1 MKFALIIVGG
11 ILFLFGLAD
20 FISSYA
26 GTDLWGEIIGIQLPE
41 IIWKF
46 SAYAEMLIGYLL
58 FNAGMNTSEDDTTTT
73 E

>member
-1 MKFALIIVGG
+1 MKFGLMIVGG
-11 ILFLFGLAD
+11 FLVIFGLAD

-26 GTDLWGEIIGIQLPE
+26 GTDLWGEVIGVQLPE

-58 FNAGMNTSEDDTTTT
+58 FKAGMNVSDDTIAT

>member
-1 MKFALIIVGG
+1 MKLALIIIGG
-11 ILFLFGLAD
+11 VLVLFGLAD

-46 SAYAEMLIGYLL
+46 SAYGEMLVGYLL
-58 FNAGMNTSEDDTTTT
+58 FKAGMNTSEDETTT

>member
-1 MKFALIIVGG
+1 MKFALIIIGG
-11 ILFLFGLAD
+11 ILVLFGITD

-58 FNAGMNTSEDDTTTT
+58 FKAGMNASEDAAIT